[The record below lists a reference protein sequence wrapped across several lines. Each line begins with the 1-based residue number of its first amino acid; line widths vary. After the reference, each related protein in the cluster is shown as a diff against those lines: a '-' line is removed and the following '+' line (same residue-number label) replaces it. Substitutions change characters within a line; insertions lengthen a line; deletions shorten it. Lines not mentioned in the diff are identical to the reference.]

1 MAWTVE
7 FIPEAARQLRK
18 LDRTAAGRITRYL
31 QEMMS
36 TCSHPRQRGK
46 ALTANLSGLW
56 RYCIGDCRVI
66 CQIEDDRLVVLVVGL
81 SHRSEAYR

>member
-18 LDRTAAGRITRYL
+18 LDHTAGGRITQYL
-31 QEMMS
+31 QDLVS

-46 ALTANLSGLW
+46 ALTANLADLW
-56 RYCIGDCRVI
+56 RYRVGDYRVI
-66 CQIEDDRLVVLVVGL
+66 CQIEADRLVVLMIGL
-81 SHRSEAYR
+81 SHRSETYR

>member
-1 MAWTVE
+1 LAWTVE
-7 FIPEAARQLRK
+7 FIPEAARQLNK

-31 QEMMS
+31 QDMVS
-36 TCSHPRQRGK
+36 SCSHPRQRGK

-56 RYCIGDCRVI
+56 RYRVGNYRVI
-66 CQIEDDRLVVLVVGL
+66 CQIEEDRLVVLVVGL